1 MRHAYPVGSLSRNG
15 FAPSVGNLSDFR
27 PTFKADNKQEAT
39 YRVKPTQAIED
50 LFRLDA
56 EGCETGDFTDA
67 FLD

>member
-1 MRHAYPVGSLSRNG
+1 MKHAYPAGSMARSG
-15 FAPSVGNLSDFR
+15 FSPVVGNLSDFR
-27 PTFKADNKQEAT
+27 PKFEADHVQEVS
-39 YRVKPTQAIED
+39 YRVKPTQAIEE